1 MTEARFSGPPGL
13 PEHAELI
20 DCAGLAEQS
29 RGDPKSKIVHVR
41 SGRFQ
46 LEGSRGIWRIVPA
59 HMVFIPAERPYT
71 IRTDARTQVAVVHLD
86 PARMRW
92 HHEGCWVSDMTP
104 LAREMILYA
113 LRWPRARDPGDA
125 TAEAFF
131 RTIGLLC
138 RDWFSK
144 ERILWQPAGQ
154 SREIGRAIQYVLA
167 HLDEASIERAAA
179 AACLSARTLRRRFKA
194 ETGMTWR
201 RFVHDTRMTQAMDLL
216 SAGRMRVSEVALS
229 VGFQSIGAFTH
240 AFAAVAGKTPSA
252 FARDQRGTRDGAATR
267 AAFRPAAE

>member
-1 MTEARFSGPPGL
+1 MPEARFSGPAEL

-20 DCAGLAEQS
+20 DCAGLVEES

-41 SGRFQ
+41 AGRFQ
-46 LEGSRGIWRIVPA
+46 LEGPRGVWRILPA
-59 HMVFIPAERPYT
+59 HMVFIPSGRPYT
-71 IRTDARTQVAVVHLD
+71 IRTEAHTQVAVVHLD
-86 PARMRW
+86 PARMSW

-104 LAREMILYA
+104 LAREMVLYA
-113 LRWPRARDPGDA
+113 LRWPRRREPDDPV
-125 TAEAFF
+125 AEAFF
-131 RTIGLLC
+131 RTVGLLC

-144 ERILWQPAGQ
+144 DRILWQPAGQ
-154 SREIGRAIQYVLA
+154 SREVGRAIQYVLA

-229 VGFQSIGAFTH
+229 VGFRSIGAFTH
-240 AFAAVAGKTPSA
+240 AFTAVVGKTPSA
-252 FARDQRGTRDGAATR
+252 FARDQRGPRDTGVAR
-267 AAFRPAAE
+267 AAFRTAAE